1 VSEELG
7 MWARLT
13 ARLWLLVGVSIIS
26 GSSSMCM
33 RSGTG
38 RSESRVGFKLVASGL
53 VVKNNAGDDEGELR
67 LIVENSLSWIS

>member
-1 VSEELG
+1 
-7 MWARLT
+7 
-13 ARLWLLVGVSIIS
+13 
-26 GSSSMCM
+26 MCM